1 MQWRGE
7 DRKAMAKQRG
17 AARQIDKAPKSLG
30 EAKQGEVTGA
40 MFINDKGRY
49 FIASRGCGKTI
60 TQLILTVKY
69 MHDVLH
75 CISDE
80 EYQCIMQDIHETF
93 GI

>member
-1 MQWRGE
+1 M
-7 DRKAMAKQRG
+7 
-17 AARQIDKAPKSLG
+17 L
-30 EAKQGEVTGA
+30 
-40 MFINDKGRY
+40 INDKERY
-49 FIASRGCGKTI
+49 FVISRGCGKTV

>member
-1 MQWRGE
+1 M
-7 DRKAMAKQRG
+7 
-17 AARQIDKAPKSLG
+17 L
-30 EAKQGEVTGA
+30 
-40 MFINDKGRY
+40 INDKERY
-49 FIASRGCGKTI
+49 FVISRGYSKTV
-60 TQLILTVKY
+60 TLLILTVKY